1 MPRGLL
7 KYGPIFSE
15 EIRMIHHRT
24 VLRGFAALM
33 LAGSAASLQLS
44 AAAVAQAPP
53 TAETKQ
59 PTVLL
64 GIGMEEGP
72 RGPVIVSVIPGGTAA
87 ALGIRPGDVLRQ
99 IGGKAVTG
107 GEVVIAYVQSLKAGE
122 PVSALV
128 ERDGRDVE
136 LVGKAVARPAAMA
149 AGSASPPPNRSTPL
163 EAGELRETW
172 NDRVSQGPPVGVTP
186 EFEGWTM
193 GATMPLPRS
202 EHAVAEFNGKIW
214 VLGGYPPGRLP
225 SDLVQ
230 IYDPATSR
238 WSLGPRLPQP
248 IHHTHVAAVGGKIY
262 LLGGEIEGASTG
274 KPEKFVADTWVHD
287 PAVGGWAKRAP
298 MPTARGGGGKAVI
311 DGKIYVA
318 GGRPPGGSA
327 FEVYDPATDIW
338 EKLPDLPTQ
347 RNHLAMVALNGKIV
361 VAGGRTGPGA
371 MAERVD
377 AVEIYDPKT
386 RRWTKGAPLPAP
398 RGGITGAAHAGCM
411 FVFGGEGERTHV
423 LGLTPN
429 TYGYDPRANRWTKLP
444 DLPIAVH
451 GLKGSAVI
459 DGRIFL
465 PGGGITLGGNSGTNA
480 MQVYRP
486 TMRCE

>member
-1 MPRGLL
+1 MAKVAEGAFA
-7 KYGPIFSE
+7 GA
-15 EIRMIHHRT
+15 
-24 VLRGFAALM
+24 AALM
-33 LAGSAASLQLS
+33 LSVAAM
-44 AAAVAQAPP
+44 AQAQQAQPP
-53 TAETKQ
+53 TQKVQ
-59 PTVLL
+59 PQVGL
-64 GIGMEEGP
+64 GVGMEEAPEGA
-72 RGPVIVSVIPGGTAA
+72 RILNVLPGGTAA
-87 ALGIRPGDVLRQ
+87 AIGIRPGDVLLQ
-99 IGGKAVTG
+99 VGGRAVTG
-107 GEVVIAYVQSLKAGE
+107 PRVVSEYVQGLKIGG
-122 PVSALV
+122 PVSV
-128 ERDGRDVE
+128 RVRRDGRNVD
-136 LVGKAVARPAAMA
+136 LAGRALARPA
-149 AGSASPPPNRSTPL
+149 GSAGPPEAPDRSTPV

-172 NDRVSQGPPVGVTP
+172 NDRVSQGGPVGAYP
-186 EFEGWTM
+186 EFDGWSM
-193 GATMPLPRS
+193 GAAMPLPRS

-238 WSLGPRLPQP
+238 WSLGPKLPQP
-248 IHHTHVAAVGGKIY
+248 IHHTHVASVGGRIY
-262 LLGGEIEGASTG
+262 VLGGEIEGASTG
-274 KPEKFVADTWVHD
+274 KPEVFVSNVWMHD
-287 PAVGGWAKRAP
+287 PAVGGWVARSP

-327 FEVYDPATDIW
+327 FEVYDPATDTW

-347 RNHLAMVALNGKIV
+347 RNHLAMVALGGKIV

-411 FVFGGEGERTHV
+411 FVFGGEGERSHV

-429 TYGYDPRANRWTKLP
+429 TYAYDPRADRWTRLP

-459 DGRIFL
+459 GGRIYL

-486 TMRCE
+486 TMKCE

>member
-1 MPRGLL
+1 MRGDL
-7 KYGPIFSE
+7 
-15 EIRMIHHRT
+15 MAT
-24 VLRGFAALM
+24 AAALL
-33 LAGSAASLQLS
+33 LATTGAI
-44 AAAVAQAPP
+44 AQQAQP
-53 TAETKQ
+53 TAATAQ
-59 PTVLL
+59 PTVGL
-64 GIGMEEGP
+64 GIGLEEGP
-72 RGPVIVSVIPGGTAA
+72 QGPVAASVAPGGTAA
-87 ALGIRPGDVLRQ
+87 ALDMRPGDIILQ
-99 IGGKAVTG
+99 LGGKAVTG
-107 GEVVIAYVQSLKAGE
+107 PGVLSEYVQGLKVGD
-122 PVSALV
+122 PVSVLV
-128 ERDGRDVE
+128 RREGRDLE
-136 LVGKAVARPAAMA
+136 LKGKAMARPAGFG
-149 AGSASPPPNRSTPL
+149 AGPPPAPDRSTPV

-172 NDRVSQGPPVGVTP
+172 NDRVSQGPPVGAMQ
-186 EFEGWTM
+186 EFDGWSM
-193 GATMPLPRS
+193 GAAMPLPRS
-202 EHAVAEFNGKIW
+202 EHAIAEFGGRIW

-238 WSLGPRLPQP
+238 WSLGPKLPQP
-248 IHHTHVAAVGGKIY
+248 IHHTHVAAAAGKLY

-274 KPEKFVADTWVHD
+274 NPEKFVADTWVHD
-287 PAVGGWAKRAP
+287 PAVGGWAKRAT
-298 MPTARGGGGKAVI
+298 MPTPRGGGGKAVI

-327 FEVYDPATDIW
+327 FEVYDPATDKW

-347 RNHLAMVALNGKIV
+347 RNHLAMVALNGKII

-377 AVEIYDPKT
+377 TVEIYDPKT

-444 DLPIAVH
+444 DLPIAIH

-459 DGRIFL
+459 GGRIFL

-480 MQVYRP
+480 MQVYQP